1 MAEKANKYAKQ
12 RALTKSALKATDYGD
27 VVSDAFKEYAA
38 NPRNPLSL
46 INMLFSPITAAGRK
60 AGDATIQNLPKRTPT
75 PIKAGLATAADIGVN
90 MIDPQF
96 MAKGA
101 LGLLPILGGVVK
113 GKGGN
118 WLTSTVDDALRPLLK
133 PIPSKA
139 FDAYGN
145 EVPNILANSGVYA
158 DNAAINS
165 WINGPLRNYVMRD
178 TATPDDPVRKLAEQG
193 VLHYTPGR
201 LSKFDKDML
210 AAINPNR
217 SQMGKSRLA
226 KLWENVTDKSIHST
240 SAGALQEK
248 LSSNDYFK
256 KKFIDYLG
264 GPDSMGFVPKLD
276 PESQLHYLSF
286 TQNSPAISSV
296 GSEALGFSHLVDEL
310 SNALSPDLLPQ
321 HLRLTPEQLKQMGM
335 EKAVR
340 HVDAINKYR
349 AELEAAKN
357 VEMLTGI
364 PTIREYAENNPKG
377 LRWVELAAPSELPK
391 SVRIEEKPY
400 KDYVIRRLVSETGD
414 DVGGGWFGH
423 PEQGYPDPVENYRIF
438 GAPKDLQNQLKY
450 AGDTMGHCV
459 GGYCDKVLGGQSRI
473 FSLRDAKGE
482 PHVTIETSPKQ
493 WFYEADKFPDPTG
506 QYENFHRLVHS
517 SRKGDG
523 DYEEVARKLAA
534 EHGLSLPHSIVQ
546 IKGKQNRK
554 PNDEYL
560 PFVQD
565 FVKNNPLGGD
575 WADVGDFG
583 NTGLKRLS
591 DMGNEP
597 MIKAA
602 REKFGDY
609 VTPEEWDSIMK
620 GGEGFAQGGVVG
632 AIPPVKKASGGL
644 VENSYDPSK
653 IDAII
658 EQFIGA

>member
-357 VEMLTGI
+357 VEMLQGI

-377 LRWVELAAPSELPK
+377 LRWVELAKNENPDISSMRMDPSWEN
-391 SVRIEEKPY
+391 
-400 KDYVIRRLVSETGD
+400 
-414 DVGGGWFGH
+414 
-423 PEQGYPDPVENYRIF
+423 PDEAF
-438 GAPKDLQNQLKY
+438 LKHQAAKQALQNQLKY
-450 AGDTMGHCV
+450 EGDTMGHCV
-459 GGYCDKVLGGQSRI
+459 GGYCDDVLEGRSRI

-482 PHVTIETSPKQ
+482 PHVTIEVKPKIIDEDTAFSEQ
-493 WFYEADKFPDPTG
+493 EDRLLHELAGDDDPSEFNNEYARILDKYKIKHTLTEDGLVMPLPT
-506 QYENFHRLVHS
+506 ERNH
-517 SRKGDG
+517 
-523 DYEEVARKLAA
+523 
-534 EHGLSLPHSIVQ
+534 IVQ
-546 IKGKQNRK
+546 IKGKQNAK
-554 PNDEYL
+554 PKDEYL

-565 FVKNNPLGGD
+565 FVRNNPLGGD
-575 WADVGDFG
+575 WADVGDVS
-583 NTGLKRLS
+583 NTGLIQIYPEGGFGRRGSAEYNGVAPGLYTPQELDAAMKKL
-591 DMGNEP
+591 MGDAP
-597 MIKAA
+597 PA
-602 REKFGDY
+602 
-609 VTPEEWDSIMK
+609 
-620 GGEGFAQGGVVG
+620 EGFA
-632 AIPPVKKASGGL
+632 AGGL